1 MSARNI
7 TTFTVLL
14 FVALGTWYLAS
25 SLQSTEVVEP
35 VSNRGSDG
43 FYLKSARILGT
54 DQDGLLLY
62 EIEADFI
69 QQQESNDI
77 AMQNV
82 QISYSDG
89 SQVPWTITADAATI
103 SEDQSLVRSQVP
115 WTITADAATISEDQS
130 LVRLSGHVIAVS
142 EAGFEGQVTE
152 IRSPQLD
159 IEPVT
164 YKAETDSRVQ
174 IRIGSRS
181 LTATGMLALLQ
192 DNQLQLR
199 SNVSGKFVP

>member
-1 MSARNI
+1 MNARNI
-7 TTFTVLL
+7 ATFTVLL
-14 FVALGTWYLAS
+14 LVALGTWYLAR
-25 SLQSTEVVEP
+25 SLQTAEISET
-35 VSNRGSDG
+35 VSNGNEDG

-54 DQDGLLLY
+54 DQNGQLLY
-62 EIEADFI
+62 EIEADFVT
-69 QQQESNDI
+69 QQKSNDI

-82 QISYSDG
+82 QISYSA
-89 SQVPWTITADAATI
+89 SSRVPWTINADEAT
-103 SEDQSLVRSQVP
+103 L
-115 WTITADAATISEDQS
+115 SEDQS

-142 EAGFEGQVTE
+142 NAGFAGQVTE
-152 IRSPQLD
+152 IRAPQLD
-159 IEPVT
+159 IEPAT

-192 DNQLQLR
+192 DNRLQLR

>member
-1 MSARNI
+1 MNARNT

-14 FVALGTWYLAS
+14 FVAVGTWYLAS
-25 SLQSTEVVEP
+25 SLQSAEDTETVA
-35 VSNRGSDG
+35 NGGGDG

-54 DQDGLLLY
+54 DQDGQLLY

-69 QQQESNDI
+69 SQQESNEI

-82 QISYSDG
+82 QISYSEG
-89 SQVPWTITADAATI
+89 SAVPWTITADEATI
-103 SEDQSLVRSQVP
+103 SEDQSQ
-115 WTITADAATISEDQS
+115 
-130 LVRLSGHVIAVS
+130 VRLSGHVIAVS
-142 EAGFEGQVTE
+142 DTGFAGQVTE
-152 IRSPQLD
+152 IRTPQLD

-164 YKAETDSRVQ
+164 YKAETDRRVQ

-192 DNQLQLR
+192 DNQLQLK

>member
-103 SEDQSLVRSQVP
+103 SEDQSLVR
-115 WTITADAATISEDQS
+115 
-130 LVRLSGHVIAVS
+130 LSGHVIAVS
-142 EAGFEGQVTE
+142 DAGFAGQVTE

-181 LTATGMLALLQ
+181 LTATGMLALLK

>member
-1 MSARNI
+1 MNARNI
-7 TTFTVLL
+7 TTLAVLL
-14 FVALGTWYLAS
+14 SIAFGTWYLARSLKS
-25 SLQSTEVVEP
+25 SEVTETVA
-35 VSNRGSDG
+35 NGGNDG
-43 FYLKSARILGT
+43 FYLKAARILGT
-54 DQDGLLLY
+54 DQEGRLLY

-69 QQQESNDI
+69 QQQSSNEI

-89 SQVPWTITADAATI
+89 SQVPWTIRADT
-103 SEDQSLVRSQVP
+103 
-115 WTITADAATISEDQS
+115 ATISEDQS

-142 EAGFEGQVTE
+142 DAGFAGQVTE
-152 IRSPQLD
+152 IRAPQMD

-181 LTATGMLALLQ
+181 LTATGMLALLR

>member
-1 MSARNI
+1 MNARNI

-14 FVALGTWYLAS
+14 FVALGTWYLAR
-25 SLQSTEVVEP
+25 SLQSAEITESVANGV
-35 VSNRGSDG
+35 GDG

-54 DQDGLLLY
+54 DVDGQLLY
-62 EIEADFI
+62 EIEADYI
-69 QQQESNDI
+69 TQQENNDI

-82 QISYSDG
+82 RINYSEG
-89 SQVPWTITADAATI
+89 SQIPWTITAD
-103 SEDQSLVRSQVP
+103 E
-115 WTITADAATISEDQS
+115 ATISEDQS

-142 EAGFEGQVTE
+142 DAGFAGQVTE
-152 IRSPQLD
+152 IRAPQLD
-159 IEPVT
+159 IEPTT